1 MIGLIIGVTSIVA
14 WLIWSNAFHEVK
26 EGFALIRWGLGGD
39 KVYFKGSCFAYPLV
53 HRVEQVKIKEQR
65 VLIQLTGDNNTWT
78 EDNIR
83 VDLQLTFIVQI
94 RLTNWDVLQ
103 VAKNIGGANAADK
116 DVLKKIFEPKLIPVI
131 KTLIKQYTY
140 QNLYKNP
147 NQFIRALKPAIELD
161 FGGYQVNRIRIA
173 ALKHMPLDEY
183 DIDYNALD
191 VEGYQNL
198 KKWLKENKGSS

>member
-14 WLIWSNAFHEVK
+14 WLIWNNAFHEVK

-39 KVYFKGSCFAYPLV
+39 KVYFKGNCFAYPLV

-65 VLIQLTGDNNTWT
+65 VLIKLTGDKNTWT
-78 EDNIR
+78 QDNIR

-131 KTLIKQYTY
+131 KTLVKQHTY
-140 QNLYKNP
+140 QNLYQDP
-147 NQFIRALKPAIELD
+147 NQFIRALKLAIEFD